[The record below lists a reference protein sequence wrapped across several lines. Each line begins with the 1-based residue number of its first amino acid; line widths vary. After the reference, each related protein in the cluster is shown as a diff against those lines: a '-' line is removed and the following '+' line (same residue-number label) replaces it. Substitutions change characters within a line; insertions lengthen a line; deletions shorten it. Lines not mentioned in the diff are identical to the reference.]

1 MRTKSAEPTLGSLE
15 SDLGKIA
22 RERGTSA
29 RRTPKKV
36 DPSVYKHDESHSLI
50 EKGTEKNVEVI
61 ETEIVDKD
69 VVHSYR
75 SITVKICG
83 HERKIRVAPRFGSR
97 IKKGDR
103 VNVKYVK
110 SKSRGLSYGEEIT
123 HHIPTKKAVKKAAK
137 KKRSRKS

>member
-1 MRTKSAEPTLGSLE
+1 MRTKSAEPTLRNLE

-36 DPSVYKHDESHSLI
+36 DPSVYKHDERHSLI
-50 EKGTEKNVEVI
+50 EKGSEKNVEVI

-75 SITVKICG
+75 SITVTICG
-83 HERKIRVAPRFGSR
+83 HKRKIRVASRFASR

-110 SKSRGLSYGEEIT
+110 SKSRGLSYY
-123 HHIPTKKAVKKAAK
+123 KFY
-137 KKRSRKS
+137 KKRPLEYRAAYIKNCTRSTL